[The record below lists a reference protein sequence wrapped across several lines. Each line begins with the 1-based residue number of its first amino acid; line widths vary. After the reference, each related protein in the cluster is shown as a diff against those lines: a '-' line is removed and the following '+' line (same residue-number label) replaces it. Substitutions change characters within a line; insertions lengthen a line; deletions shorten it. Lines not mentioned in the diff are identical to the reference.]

1 MGRSP
6 IGYSVGRVRPQILS
20 SVLSDDSSAPLLS
33 PSSQWNGVAASG
45 FSSTPT
51 DQVRTTA
58 KPAGRLVTVPGQRF
72 TNTHHVGFLAFAND
86 NGTLI
91 GGVDRVRFRFEG
103 RIVDVMEMTARAMTR
118 HDGSTYF
125 CWAYWVT
132 MQKPAGQS
140 GDAQLYIEA
149 IPADATMQSRVMGPY
164 LYSMGD
170 TEYTYELEVAPSQN
184 VVTGTRYQSIGAA
197 LIYLRSVTAQSARV
211 TITEAGTYD
220 ISSAGVSWTA
230 NNWLTITATEA
241 VTIARST
248 YTGDVASQMRPQVP
262 RLHFQGSNITVDLN
276 NISQIRPETTSE
288 YWYDGI
294 KFTNSV
300 GNRYAL
306 WRSGVRPY
314 AFISD
319 GAPYYTDCAYEFAN
333 EPCNLAQLARGNI
346 FSKGMGDYTGDGHC
360 IIYNK
365 TDDFDP
371 TINDAGG
378 VGFLGDLAA
387 LEVLYTGSEASATLA
402 LAGGSDAATRTFTAT
417 WGANSATF
425 VVGSTEARY
434 TTANVA
440 SYDATTDGVGYY
452 FQDVA
457 DWLSSLTGWSATVL
471 DDTRRAS
478 SASLAGLKGTG
489 FGATNVKD
497 STLTLVS
504 CFDQHA
510 DFYQQRND
518 ASSGNPT
525 DENVIIAFNQ
535 NTNCRGQQIYLGPLF
550 GEACKDYAVVCN
562 AMHNKTQTSQYAD
575 YSFTFSAFRG
585 PHSHVMT
592 VHNSWASQGF
602 TLRAT
607 ETSQSAAYQ
616 DSLYHPDDYN
626 LIANNVTRHFQWYL
640 GETLAVGFLKG
651 NHSQLTTN
659 LAGDDTTTGGDM
671 ADLFSDA
678 AEGNFSPVSVLLSA
692 LKPPAVDRDI
702 RGIPFELLD
711 AAGAVGTG

>member
-1 MGRSP
+1 MGRLP
-6 IGYSVGRVRPQILS
+6 IGHSVGRVRPQILS
-20 SVLSDDSSAPLLS
+20 SILSNGGSAPLLF

-45 FSSTPT
+45 FSATPT
-51 DQVRTTA
+51 DPVRTTA

-72 TNTHHVGFLAFAND
+72 TDTHHVGFLAFAND

-91 GGVDRVRFRFEG
+91 GGIDRVRFWFEG
-103 RIVDVMEMTARAMTR
+103 QIMDVMEMTPRTMTR
-118 HDGSTYF
+118 HDGSTYQ
-125 CWAYWVT
+125 CWAYWVALK
-132 MQKPAGQS
+132 KPVELT
-140 GDAQLYIEA
+140 GDAQLFIEA

-164 LYSMGD
+164 LYSMEG
-170 TEYTYELEVAPSQN
+170 TEYAYELEVAPSQN
-184 VVTGTRYQSIGAA
+184 VVTGTRYQSVGAA
-197 LIYLRSVTAQSARV
+197 LIFLRSVNAQSARV

-220 ISSAGVSWTA
+220 ISSAGVPWTA
-230 NNWLTITATEA
+230 KNWLTITATAA
-241 VTIARST
+241 VTIARAS

-262 RLHFQGSNITVDLN
+262 SLHFQGSNITVDLK
-276 NISQIRPETTSE
+276 NIGQIRPETTSE
-288 YWYDGI
+288 YWFDGI
-294 KFTNSV
+294 KFTNST

-319 GAPYYTDCAYEFAN
+319 GAPYYTDCAYEYAN

-387 LEVLYTGSEASATLA
+387 LEVVYTGGEANATLA

-425 VVGSTEARY
+425 IVGSTEARH
-434 TTANVA
+434 TVANGA

-457 DWLSSLTGWSATVL
+457 DWLSSLAGWSATVL

-478 SASLAGLKGTG
+478 SASLAGLKGIG

-497 STLTLVS
+497 ATLTIVS

-518 ASSGNPT
+518 TSSGNPT
-525 DENVIIAFNQ
+525 DENVIISFNQ

-575 YSFTFSAFRG
+575 YSFTSSAYRG

-607 ETSQSAAYQ
+607 ETNQSAAYQ
-616 DSLYHPDDYN
+616 DSLYDPDGYN

-640 GETLAVGFLKG
+640 GETLEVGFLAG
-651 NHSQLTTN
+651 NHSQFTAN
-659 LAGDDTTTGGDM
+659 LAGDDTTTGGDLASLH
-671 ADLFSDA
+671 ADA
-678 AEGNFSPVSVLLSA
+678 PGGNFSPAGVLLAA
-692 LKPPAVDRDI
+692 LRPPAFDRDI
-702 RGIPFELLD
+702 RGIAFNPLD